1 MKRYIRGFRAKAVAS
16 VLLGSAVGAGLCAQ
30 TATAE
35 TAQRGGTLDFVVAG
49 EAPSKDGHRETTYA
63 IVHPYAPFYS
73 LLIRVNPDNP
83 QSSDFVCDLCVGG
96 VPEPTNGGK
105 TFTFRIKEGVKFHDG
120 TPLTARDVKAT
131 YDRIVFPPEGVPSA
145 RKAFFNMVDSV
156 EAPDDTTVVFNLKF
170 PSGAFLPALATPFN
184 WIYSKKDLD
193 EHGYDW
199 HRDNV
204 NGSGPFK
211 FVQHQP
217 GAFVEGVRNDDYHH
231 EGQPYLDGFKAI
243 IAKKMSVRIQAI
255 RGNRP
260 RSSSGASPRRRAT
273 IWSTRWA
280 TSSGCRRATG
290 TACCCSPRTTRASPS
305 TTRGCAAPSPSRW
318 TAGAARSTSR
328 GSRS

>member
-131 YDRIVFPPEGVPSA
+131 YDRIVFPPEGVPSD

-170 PSGAFLPALATPFN
+170 ASGAFPAGTGHALQL
-184 WIYSKKDLD
+184 DLQQ
-193 EHGYDW
+193 E
-199 HRDNV
+199 
-204 NGSGPFK
+204 GSGT
-211 FVQHQP
+211 
-217 GAFVEGVRNDDYHH
+217 
-231 EGQPYLDGFKAI
+231 
-243 IAKKMSVRIQAI
+243 ST
-255 RGNRP
+255 
-260 RSSSGASPRRRAT
+260 AT
-273 IWSTRWA
+273 
-280 TSSGCRRATG
+280 TG
-290 TACCCSPRTTRASPS
+290 TGTT
-305 TTRGCAAPSPSRW
+305 
-318 TAGAARSTSR
+318 
-328 GSRS
+328 